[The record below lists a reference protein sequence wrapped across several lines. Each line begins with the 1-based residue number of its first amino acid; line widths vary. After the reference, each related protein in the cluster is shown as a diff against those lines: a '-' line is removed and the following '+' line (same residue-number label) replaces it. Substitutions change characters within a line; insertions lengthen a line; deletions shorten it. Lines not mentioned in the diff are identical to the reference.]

1 MDYLRLTVDLVHWR
15 AFVLVLR
22 IYTTR
27 LGYANVSN
35 ANLEVC
41 VGEKTSQAKDILE
54 RILSSYGF
62 NSRQQ
67 YSEVVGV
74 PLGTIGNWVSR
85 DSIPGD
91 YVIRCV
97 LDTGEDLSWILT
109 GELKKSSP
117 QAVDPSLPKGRELY
131 EKVMSNGGKPVVT
144 RMLSAYGF
152 SMQKELGD
160 LLGISSGTMSAWVRR
175 EYFPGDVVVTC
186 ALETGASLRW
196 LATGEGDRYT
206 SNSDSPHQIDND
218 EFDMVRIK
226 KKKLMDG
233 LLIDSGHTLIDKDTF
248 GFITPDDICV
258 TDNYATYYVDFS
270 NTTLSDGIRLIDI
283 DGYKSFYSV
292 IRKPGNR
299 LILRSSNNPNIPDI
313 ECEASS
319 VKSVGSIK
327 HTLIHN
333 VR

>member
-1 MDYLRLTVDLVHWR
+1 M
-15 AFVLVLR
+15 
-22 IYTTR
+22 
-27 LGYANVSN
+27 
-35 ANLEVC
+35 
-41 VGEKTSQAKDILE
+41 GEKTSQAKDVLE

-74 PLGTIGNWVSR
+74 PLGTIGNWISR
-85 DSIPGD
+85 GSIPGD

-97 LDTGEDLSWILT
+97 LDTGEDLSWLLT
-109 GELKKSSP
+109 GELKKSSSKV
-117 QAVDPSLPKGRELY
+117 VDPTLPKGRELY
-131 EKVMSNGGKPVVT
+131 EKIMSNGGKPVVT

-175 EYFPGDVVVTC
+175 EYFPGDVVVSC

-196 LATGEGDRYT
+196 LATGEGDKYAL
-206 SNSDSPHQIDND
+206 DIDHPYPISND
-218 EFDMVRIK
+218 EFEIIKIK
-226 KKKLMDG
+226 KKRLMDG
-233 LLIDSGHTLIDKDTF
+233 LLVDSGHTLIDKDTF
-248 GFITPDDICV
+248 GFINSEDICII
-258 TDNYATYYVDFS
+258 DNYATYYVDFT

-292 IRKPGNR
+292 IRKPGNK
-299 LILRSSNNPNIPDI
+299 LILRSSSNPSIPDI
-313 ECEASS
+313 ECDASS
-319 VKSVGSIK
+319 VESVGAIK
-327 HTLIHN
+327 HTLLHH